1 MKPVAGLF
9 WTGGEASGVSTM
21 LLRQQHGLGPDS
33 EDRVEIEIAQSHC
46 ETRAAIAPSSRLHRF
61 YDLIWAAALP
71 VLALA
76 PRNDGERAERL
87 GGLPGADGTPS
98 IWFHAASMG
107 EARSLE
113 PILERVRAALPSAC
127 ITVTLCASIEEVR
140 ARWRRL
146 LPHARVRIAAAPYDA
161 PAAIDRAWERL
172 RPDLLV
178 VAECELWP
186 NLFHRSTARGTRLL
200 MINARI
206 YRRDA
211 ASYRRLRPHLAPALR
226 RAEWVGAASQEDAAR
241 LRAAGLPGAA
251 IHVIGSSKFDLIP
264 PRAEE
269 IDPALRAVLE
279 RGTWIALASTHPG
292 EEALF
297 WPALRQLLD
306 SAKDL
311 RVLLAPRHPD
321 RAPRLLAE
329 ARHAGIA
336 PALRSSLGRA
346 GSGEVASGD
355 SSGAR
360 LLLLDSLGELPSLF
374 PYMRATILG
383 GSFVRAGGHNPIEPV
398 TAGSPAILGPHHE
411 NFEPVVR
418 ALADSDVL
426 SVTADA
432 GEAARVARRYLEAD
446 ANRSAIAARAEAVL
460 APHRGAAD
468 RYTHAI
474 LSALRRCA
482 AGV

>member
-1 MKPVAGLF
+1 M
-9 WTGGEASGVSTM
+9 
-21 LLRQQHGLGPDS
+21 
-33 EDRVEIEIAQSHC
+33 EIEIAQSHC
-46 ETRAAIAPSSRLHRF
+46 EARAAIAPSSRLHRF
-61 YDLIWAAALP
+61 YDLLWAAALP

-76 PRNDGERAERL
+76 PQTVANPRNDGERAERL

-113 PILERVRAALPSAC
+113 PILERVRAALPFAC
-127 ITVTLCASIEEVR
+127 LTVTLCASVEEVR

-206 YRRDA
+206 YQRDA
-211 ASYRRLRPHLAPALR
+211 ASYRRLGPHLAPSLR
-226 RAEWVGAASQEDAAR
+226 RAEWVGAASPEDAAR

-251 IHVIGSSKFDLIP
+251 IQVIGSSKFDLVE

-269 IDPALRAVLE
+269 IDPALRAELT

-297 WPALRQLLD
+297 WPALRRLLD
-306 SAKDL
+306 TTKDL

-321 RAPRLLAE
+321 RAPRLFAE

-346 GSGEVASGD
+346 GGEVASGD
-355 SSGAR
+355 PNAAR
-360 LLLLDSLGELPSLF
+360 LLLLDSLGELPALF

-398 TAGSPAILGPHHE
+398 AAGSPAILGPHHE

-418 ALADSDVL
+418 ALADSDVI
-426 SVTADA
+426 SIVANA
-432 GEAARVARRYLEAD
+432 GEAARVAQRYLEAD
-446 ANRSAIAARAEAVL
+446 ADRSTIAARAEAVL

-468 RYTHAI
+468 RYTQAI

-482 AGV
+482 VGV